1 MAVSVDFSR
10 FAPLLGEETVQ
21 AAQAPFQTSA
31 FPKVRIYPAG
41 RAISSSGRS
50 AVCPR
55 SVSFRVECRAGAFSS
70 VTARY
75 GTIAQIAEKVEVQEA
90 LLPLNR
96 RMDYCR
102 SPCSFRATPAGRYP
116 PTAVV
121 PTGHPL
127 PYGACRGFRA
137 ARRSGHPVDA
147 TAEGS

>member
-31 FPKVRIYPAG
+31 FPKVRIYPTG

-55 SVSFRVECRAGAFSS
+55 SVSFRVECRAAAFSS

-75 GTIAQIAEKVEVQEA
+75 GYHRLYFFSGTNIRPKLMESNAQQLQMA
-90 LLPLNR
+90 L
-96 RMDYCR
+96 Y
-102 SPCSFRATPAGRYP
+102 
-116 PTAVV
+116 PTAAVRMLPSPA
-121 PTGHPL
+121 PTPKTRMT
-127 PYGACRGFRA
+127 PK
-137 ARRSGHPVDA
+137 
-147 TAEGS
+147 